1 MYKEKREENPAV
13 SPEVP
18 QCQEKSAK
26 ETKEEHP
33 VRQGENQQCHVT
45 IPKEEN
51 VLTWREK

>member
-18 QCQEKSAK
+18 DVQEKSAK

-33 VRQGENQQCHVT
+33 VRQGKISSVMSQRH
-45 IPKEEN
+45 PK
-51 VLTWREK
+51 KKMF